1 MGLIKE
7 SDSFDFIIQSPPL
20 TKEKKAE
27 KSEIIRTRRLQNKA
41 KVKQPKSK
49 KRIRP
54 TVLKIP
60 ND

>member
-41 KVKQPKSK
+41 KG
-49 KRIRP
+49 
-54 TVLKIP
+54 
-60 ND
+60 